1 MQKNMGW
8 WSVHSVTAMDIFKI
22 QNAYVAQS
30 AGALGSLKRKQN
42 NLHSSWKLGSV
53 GGKFS
58 WENQG
63 FFRRRKRGLTSS
75 LRPQAYSHQSR

>member
-42 NLHSSWKLGSV
+42 NLHSSWKLDSV
-53 GGKFS
+53 GGG
-58 WENQG
+58 NLPG
-63 FFRRRKRGLTSS
+63 RIRASS
-75 LRPQAYSHQSR
+75 GDGKEG